1 MRKATLMFILIVFV
15 GSIMIV
21 NFFGLNTKV
30 YDKFVYVES
39 ISVANV
45 NVSPGLK
52 LLSNQLNEKDGV
64 WYIKVEYEIGYKERT
79 GEDQLI
85 MITPR
90 CYPDN
95 ASEKSIKVTYNTDKQ
110 GYRFEEDALVPTM
123 VYDNISTKQKI
134 ASFNFYLKNLQSRVD
149 LQVKLTT
156 IFVDNLSE

>member
-30 YDKFVYVES
+30 YDKFIYVDNIS
-39 ISVANV
+39 IASV

-52 LLSNQLNEKDGV
+52 LVSSRLNSEDGI
-64 WYIKVEYEIGYKERT
+64 WYIKVEYEKGYKERT

-95 ASEKSIKVTYNTDKQ
+95 ASEKSIKVNYNTDKV
-110 GYRFEEDALVPTM
+110 GYRFEEEALVPTLI
-123 VYDNISTKQKI
+123 YDNISTKQKI

-156 IFVDNLSE
+156 VFVDTITE